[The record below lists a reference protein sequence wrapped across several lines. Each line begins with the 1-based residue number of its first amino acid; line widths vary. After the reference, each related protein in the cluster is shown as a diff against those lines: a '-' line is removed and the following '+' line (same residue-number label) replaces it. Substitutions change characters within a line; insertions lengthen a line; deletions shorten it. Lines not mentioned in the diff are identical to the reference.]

1 MHMLAGIFMIDLFL
15 PSFDLFLSFYISLLS
30 AFIVATIVMAGKE
43 LIYDKRLN
51 KGVCSLNDFIAGEI
65 GIVIQT
71 ITFIIYNFI

>member
-1 MHMLAGIFMIDLFL
+1 MHILAGILMIDLFL
-15 PSFDLFLSFYISLLS
+15 LLFNLFLNNHISILS
-30 AFIVATIVMAGKE
+30 AFIVATIIMAGKE
-43 LIYDKRLN
+43 LIYDKKLN